1 MAVMTSAADV
11 AIRAFAA
18 DDRDAAVA
26 LLDADPWR
34 RLGYT
39 RADWLRLLRTPLEGR
54 EGFVAVIDGRV
65 SGLALVRPRF
75 LGGDYLELFAVA
87 AAARGHGLG
96 ATLLAHLEA
105 MVFARAR
112 NFFVC
117 VSDFNEEARRF
128 YARHG
133 YAHVGTLP
141 DLLVHG
147 SAELLLRKTIG
158 PVRDPA

>member
-1 MAVMTSAADV
+1 MTLTDVVIRPFSAS
-11 AIRAFAA
+11 
-18 DDRDAAVA
+18 DRDPAVA
-26 LLDADPWR
+26 LLDSDPWR

-39 RADWLRLLRTPLEGR
+39 RADWLRVLETPLQGR
-54 EGFVAVIDGRV
+54 EGFVAVAGGRV

-87 AAARGHGLG
+87 AAARGRGLG
-96 ATLLAHLEA
+96 AALLGHLEA
-105 MVFARAR
+105 VVFARAR

-117 VSDFNEEARRF
+117 VSDFNDGARRF

-133 YAHVGTLP
+133 YSHVGTLP
-141 DLLVHG
+141 DLLVPG
-147 SAELLLRKTIG
+147 SAELLLRKSTG